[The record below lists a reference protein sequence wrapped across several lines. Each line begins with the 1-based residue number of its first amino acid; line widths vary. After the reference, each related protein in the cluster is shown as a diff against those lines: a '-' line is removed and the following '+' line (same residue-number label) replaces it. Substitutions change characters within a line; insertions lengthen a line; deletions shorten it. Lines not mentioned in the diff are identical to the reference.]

1 MPDLTTLVIGGG
13 VLGMLLVLAALFS
26 GPSAGKASN
35 RRLVSVRER
44 HSRSSE
50 IAAQVQL
57 KKIMANRRQTK
68 ADGIA
73 SSIIPNP
80 ALLRQ
85 RLAMTGK
92 AWTLP
97 QYVGASLGL
106 LIVIFALLYFRGA
119 PVLMALSFGLFAG
132 LHANGPN
139 PDATG
144 VLQRRQQW
152 ASHLN

>member
-1 MPDLTTLVIGGG
+1 MPDLMMLMVGGG
-13 VLGMLLVLAALFS
+13 VLGVLLILGALFS

-35 RRLVSVRER
+35 RRLETVRER

-57 KKIMANRRQTK
+57 KKIMANRRQTSK
-68 ADGIA
+68 VDGLA
-73 SSIIPNP
+73 SSLIPNP

-92 AWTLP
+92 SWTLP

-106 LIVIFALLYFRGA
+106 LVIVFGLLFYRGA
-119 PVLMALSFGLFAG
+119 PLTLSLAIGTLAG
-132 LHANGPN
+132 LAIPRSAGSSQ
-139 PDATG
+139 
-144 VLQRRQQW
+144 QRRSR
-152 ASHLN
+152 AG